1 MTKDYSVL
9 SDEEL
14 CETAKKDKNAEE
26 FLLVKHKDLVRFEAR
41 NLYLSWG
48 EWDDLLQEGMIGLLQ
63 AIRGYSKENGAS
75 FVTWAALCVRG
86 KMLNAVT
93 ASNRKKHG
101 AMEDYIPLDSPA
113 FQSEDGSGLYGVG
126 RYDNPESQVIQ
137 RENAGTLRKKIFDAL
152 SKTEAAVFT
161 EYLQGMDYRE
171 IATKLN
177 KSPKSIDNTLQ
188 RIRRKVRELGICP
201 PAERGAGKQK

>member
-75 FVTWAALCVRG
+75 FVTFAALCVRG

-101 AMEDYIPLDSPA
+101 AMKDYIPLDSPA

-171 IATKLN
+171 IAAKLN